1 MKKDTDKCNPVLL
14 NRFFDGEIEAHEHA
28 RTSEH
33 LKNCPFCQKS
43 FQENQTLSL
52 FLKAGV
58 DRAVSQTNFAAAED
72 TVLRKIRKKQVPW
85 GTKIKELIATRR
97 FLIPAAAMATLIF
110 LVLTF
115 TPPHPSVSGPSAIV
129 SSVTGDISSV
139 MIIETPGTRQT
150 IIWFN
155 ETSQ

>member
-14 NRFFDGEIEAHEHA
+14 NRFFDGEARDDEHA
-28 RTSEH
+28 RISQH
-33 LKNCPFCQKS
+33 LRDCPFCRKS
-43 FQENQTLSL
+43 FQKNQTLSL

-58 DRAVSQTNFAAAED
+58 DRAVSQTDFASVED
-72 TVLRKIRKKQVPW
+72 TVLRKIRKNQVPW
-85 GTKIKELIATRR
+85 GTKIRELFASRR

-110 LVLTF
+110 LVISF

-155 ETSQ
+155 ENF